1 LSRRF
6 AGRKEKKTSAKEKKT
21 PLAKEKKTSAI
32 RKSKPRT
39 RKTKTQPVPKG
50 WAPFCWKD
58 PADAPAVSDDDSQ
71 YGDSLLGEGEH
82 TRPRKA
88 PVSKKPADVRK
99 AMW

>member
-1 LSRRF
+1 MSRRF
-6 AGRKEKKTSAKEKKT
+6 AGRKEKKTS
-21 PLAKEKKTSAI
+21 AKEKKTSAI

-71 YGDSLLGEGEH
+71 YGDSLLGEGEW